1 MPYFEQKTQEE
12 YTRQFDSLSGSEVSP
27 EEDAW
32 DDDGFDLPDS
42 ALDPDA
48 LDDTDDP
55 EAAAE
60 TDPELQ
66 RQSRQRKYRIAAG
79 IGDLSAVLIGVA
91 VILALVA
98 FLISM
103 LRFVASDFSQTFSL
117 WQVKF

>member
-1 MPYFEQKTQEE
+1 MPYFEEKAPEE
-12 YTRQFDSLSGSEVSP
+12 YTRQFDSLSGTEVPP
-27 EEDAW
+27 EEEGW
-32 DDDGFDLPDS
+32 DDDGFDQLDP

-48 LDDTDDP
+48 PDDADDP
-55 EAAAE
+55 EAAAV
-60 TDPELQ
+60 TDPELA
-66 RQSRQRKYRIAAG
+66 RQARQRKYRIAAG